1 MSSKPRTSRREHS
14 QETIAIIL
22 LLHNL
27 KKSHSQI
34 ADHLK
39 IAKSSVTTIIH
50 QHNRNPEKL
59 LRPTKCAGRPFK
71 LDAQTQRQ
79 LICHVEKFP
88 HNNFAALATPSKTGY
103 TLSQTTTRN
112 YPKAA
117 GYF

>member
-1 MSSKPRTSRREHS
+1 MPSKPRTGRHEHS

-22 LLHNL
+22 SLYNL

-39 IAKSSVTTIIH
+39 ITKSSVTTIIH
-50 QHNRNPEKL
+50 RHNRNPEKS

-71 LDAQTQRQ
+71 LDARAQRQ

-88 HNNFAALATPSKTGY
+88 HDNIAALATPSKTGY
-103 TLSQTTTRN
+103 TLYQTTTRN
-112 YPKAA
+112 YLKAA
-117 GYF
+117 G